1 MAEGGAR
8 APLVPLRHH
17 RQQQAALGNAACA
30 PPLRPA
36 VAPHPPLGI
45 PTHQSLVAPA
55 PAPAPLLLVPPTPR
69 ILVLRR
75 ADGHGFGFTLRHFII
90 YPPESVSDLLCD
102 GRHAAVGAIRECM
115 DTIFVKSVRE
125 GGAAQRAGLRPGDRL
140 LAVDGHHITGWPYAT
155 VVQLIQQAPRT
166 LRLQVVPK
174 EADVLQRY
182 FSEAAYNPETNQ
194 RPRSRTRERRT
205 STGEM
210 PLGLG
215 VGTGVSTSAHPL
227 YVAPLNYRPVNTNNA
242 KISNEYPLSA
252 DLQNRLKAEQKKS
265 AQSYNSSIGSSR
277 ADSSDRV
284 FTNIP
289 IENLNRGAIPRKAE
303 AQPQVPPQPTNLQ
316 KNSRRSSEG
325 ARLAI
330 DPSDYYASPPS
341 SPFNSSRDSTSVYT
355 SGESIQSSH
364 KNQMHLLKSTPTHIS
379 HLNQNLPNNNKLVQ
393 YGSNPDNVP
402 MQYTNKFDFDDRRES
417 NASLTSSA
425 AESKDSLS
433 SYESISTLTGNDPDN
448 ILYKYRIRKS
458 LEQKEAFL
466 RRPSQP
472 TGWATPEQNVIQQKE
487 FYARPQKLHKPAWPP
502 GMPSDYWPSKNK
514 ENIQDNGARTV
525 HNPADYEKVNNLS
538 ANQSSDMSGAS
549 KVDFNKPSSSK
560 QKHEK
565 GAFHTTL
572 SKIQENTPVFNDSG
586 GNLTNG
592 SQASSNSLEMM
603 LQEKRYQIPSELQI
617 VSNRTR
623 QFESLPSEDRTALYK
638 SELARLSTKKPEPT
652 VALRRKEF
660 ESRGGK
666 RDARSLEAQQ
676 SSEDNEMV
684 ETNLSG
690 NRMMLTGS
698 KHLTCPPPDD
708 YEEIEKR
715 HVRLRSNSTGSEG
728 LPTRRSHAPGVSMDD
743 AVVLRRHKNAAQL
756 GEEERAMRRVSYL
769 KATWGDHLHFDSD
782 HEFSDSEHQALRTEK
797 KEREEYHHDADRTIH
812 EDLESAEITMRG
824 SVQIKMVLNNG
835 KRASDRSWKQAW
847 ALLQGPKLTLYR
859 HQHQSPTAGGSS
871 ESLNLRFS
879 MADLAG
885 DYTKRKHVVRVTS
898 ISGAELLLQA
908 GSADEASHWLT
919 ALRAQAPR
927 DQIVETQKP
936 LDSPA
941 EASGLSPPPRTKK
954 HANTRTVS
962 PTENTSVSLTAS
974 PKSKTW
980 KGRVA
985 RQLRRMQAGGAGT
998 SPVGT
1003 PNSISSMNSR
1013 MNGAVGIPLE
1023 RCESLPSHPLVP
1035 HLVGLCTRAVEERG
1049 LHVVGVYRVPGNTA
1063 SVTALMESLERS
1075 PTPDSQDPRWNDV
1088 NVVSSLLKAFFRR
1101 LPNPLLTKDLYPL
1114 FISAD
1119 KITERS
1125 TRVHAIRKLVRELPD
1140 HHYETLKFLME
1151 HLRRVASENSVNK
1164 MEPRNLAIVFGPTLV
1179 RSADDDMITMV
1190 NDMSSQCRIIESL
1203 INDME
1208 WYFDEEDRRSPV
1220 NDIPCDEESLPST
1233 TSNQALLLQNVKKI
1247 EGKLDVST
1255 KDIVSSIISA
1265 ANRKIQRKPRSKGN
1279 NINREVNN
1287 TNNSKLRETCEKV
1300 IISPD
1305 EQQPEQPPGV
1315 VLTTISPPPDNDNFP
1330 IKTYAGLEQN
1340 TQERIKRF
1348 EMETRAM
1355 LRREKKPNDWQ
1366 NSPRQ
1371 ETSSPITIVE
1381 NNNTDAQ
1388 SAVSDASGRS
1398 NPCVSE
1404 SRIVGKRLKT
1414 DSTLSSDSF
1423 SDGVVDM
1430 VSSLTSTFDQKLRS
1444 LHNSS
1449 PLDDPNI
1456 PYADEGHDDS
1466 QDFGDPSLH
1475 RSSEVSSLKDD
1486 TISKNSEE
1494 KNKSESSS
1502 MKSANSGS
1510 QEIINLMSSKKY
1522 AMNVHSDK
1530 NGSVKLMQKTSV
1542 SESPMKESNLG
1553 KYSNVE
1559 VNGKSKTKSVEVD
1572 SDCEKDVD
1580 INSEQS
1586 SPDDVTPDNNR
1597 SAEKFSFSEKSFH
1610 DPKTIC
1616 DNKTLVDHKV
1626 TESTIKNTLQD
1637 IFFKKSSFNQ
1647 DKTDIMNSTLI
1658 VKNKLKRSESLNR
1671 ETEKQMVKN
1680 NKLIIS
1686 ENCNKSNG
1694 NETIADAEKS
1704 SSPKLTRSVSLN
1716 RSSDVKLKWS
1726 DNLTKN
1732 EKTETNISRRR
1743 EINYGGLNR
1752 ASAKLKRKNGMPERS
1767 IKRRHTVGGT
1777 KDFDKDEWVA
1787 LSCSRTSSPD
1797 LPTTIIDLPIHPH
1810 ISSVPLES
1818 HV

>member
-676 SSEDNEMV
+676 SSEVYYIDLDNEMV

-728 LPTRRSHAPGVSMDD
+728 LPTRRSHAPDGSYMKRRLALSREEEEALDIAVKESWNNKDSGRVVSLPDAKCDINSKQVPNGFNNNDSNSFVHKNNYVIPDANAVAANNASSNCNGELKQGVQPNVLPNQKNKISYGEKRPERPTQLSLSPGDNFVFPGGLGMHLLGSSPTTPSSQPSQPQSPSGVSMDD

-782 HEFSDSEHQALRTEK
+782 HEFSDSEHQALRTAHRRWRPPRFPDDIQPLRRLFEDLTTQTREK

-1423 SDGVVDM
+1423 SDGYSM
-1430 VSSLTSTFDQKLRS
+1430 
-1444 LHNSS
+1444 HN
-1449 PLDDPNI
+1449 
-1456 PYADEGHDDS
+1456 
-1466 QDFGDPSLH
+1466 
-1475 RSSEVSSLKDD
+1475 
-1486 TISKNSEE
+1486 
-1494 KNKSESSS
+1494 
-1502 MKSANSGS
+1502 
-1510 QEIINLMSSKKY
+1510 
-1522 AMNVHSDK
+1522 
-1530 NGSVKLMQKTSV
+1530 
-1542 SESPMKESNLG
+1542 
-1553 KYSNVE
+1553 
-1559 VNGKSKTKSVEVD
+1559 
-1572 SDCEKDVD
+1572 
-1580 INSEQS
+1580 
-1586 SPDDVTPDNNR
+1586 
-1597 SAEKFSFSEKSFH
+1597 
-1610 DPKTIC
+1610 
-1616 DNKTLVDHKV
+1616 
-1626 TESTIKNTLQD
+1626 
-1637 IFFKKSSFNQ
+1637 
-1647 DKTDIMNSTLI
+1647 
-1658 VKNKLKRSESLNR
+1658 
-1671 ETEKQMVKN
+1671 
-1680 NKLIIS
+1680 
-1686 ENCNKSNG
+1686 
-1694 NETIADAEKS
+1694 
-1704 SSPKLTRSVSLN
+1704 
-1716 RSSDVKLKWS
+1716 
-1726 DNLTKN
+1726 
-1732 EKTETNISRRR
+1732 
-1743 EINYGGLNR
+1743 
-1752 ASAKLKRKNGMPERS
+1752 
-1767 IKRRHTVGGT
+1767 
-1777 KDFDKDEWVA
+1777 
-1787 LSCSRTSSPD
+1787 
-1797 LPTTIIDLPIHPH
+1797 
-1810 ISSVPLES
+1810 
-1818 HV
+1818 